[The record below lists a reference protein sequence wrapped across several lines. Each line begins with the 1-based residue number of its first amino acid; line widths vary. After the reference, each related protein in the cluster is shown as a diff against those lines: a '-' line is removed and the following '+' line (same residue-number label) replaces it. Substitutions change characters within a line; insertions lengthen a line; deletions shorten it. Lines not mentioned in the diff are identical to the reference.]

1 LEDKL
6 STPEDNVRDIGEKVS
21 DLVWGERTEIV
32 AIFDHLVP
40 TVYKVKD
47 TEGREYLLSEDDIVT
62 FH

>member
-1 LEDKL
+1 MMMRNKM
-6 STPEDNVRDIGEKVS
+6 RDIGEKVS

-32 AIFDHLVP
+32 AVFDHLVP

-47 TEGREYLLSEDDIVT
+47 TEGREYLLSVDDIVS

>member
-1 LEDKL
+1 M
-6 STPEDNVRDIGEKVS
+6 RDIGEKVS
-21 DLVWGERTEIV
+21 DTVWGERAEIV

-47 TEGREYLLSEDDIVT
+47 TEGREYLLSEDDIAT

>member
-1 LEDKL
+1 MRNKM
-6 STPEDNVRDIGEKVS
+6 RDIGEKVS
-21 DLVWGERTEIV
+21 DTVWGERAEIV

-47 TEGREYLLSEDDIVT
+47 TEGREYLLSEDDIAT